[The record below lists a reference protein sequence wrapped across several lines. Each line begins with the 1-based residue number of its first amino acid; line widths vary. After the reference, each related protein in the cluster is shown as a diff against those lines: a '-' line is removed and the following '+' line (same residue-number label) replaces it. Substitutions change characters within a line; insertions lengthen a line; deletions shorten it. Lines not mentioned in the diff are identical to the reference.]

1 MIQERPPNCADPG
14 RELDRNIRNYQWIT
28 AMEAVFACALP
39 AYVPLWKGSGLT
51 MSEIF
56 LLQGLFALA
65 IVLTEVPTGYVADIL
80 GRRRSLVIGCVLV
93 ALSSIIYICADS
105 FMTFLVGELVV
116 GVGFSFRS
124 GADTAILYESL
135 KRRGRSN
142 EYLAITARA
151 GSRFLLFCALSTVIG
166 GVLSSIDVRLPL
178 VAIAIVSI
186 MQFWSAVGMTEPT
199 GLVRSHH
206 PYLQE
211 ILAVARVTFAQD
223 ARVRWLAVP
232 PAIIGGALVVSLWLY
247 QPTFER
253 VGIPMQFIGALFA
266 IQSLVAAIGARIA
279 PHIGRLHS
287 QGSILLLSILTM
299 SVGYLGMASESALVS
314 VGGGMMLQL
323 VRVIPSTL
331 FGEALQHVIDSDR
344 RATVLSLVS
353 MLGRLS
359 GCAGMLVVTGL
370 ALFCTDQQVLAVWGV
385 GSACIIAA
393 IVRVLTPH
401 EVAAQ
406 PSEMPE
412 SQPAAD

>member
-1 MIQERPPNCADPG
+1 MIPTRERPPN
-14 RELDRNIRNYQWIT
+14 RTEHERNIRHYQWIT
-28 AMEAVFACALP
+28 AMEAVFSCALP

-93 ALSSIIYICADS
+93 SLSSIIYICANS
-105 FMTFLVGELVV
+105 FMTFLVGELLV

-135 KRRGRSN
+135 KQRGRSH
-142 EYLAITARA
+142 EYLAITAQA
-151 GSRFLLFCALSTVIG
+151 GSRFLLLCALATVTG

-186 MQFWSAVGMTEPT
+186 LQFWSAVGMTEPT

-211 ILAVARVTFAQD
+211 ILSVARVTFAHD
-223 ARVRWLAVP
+223 TRVRWLAMP
-232 PAIIGGALVVSLWLY
+232 PAIIGGALIVSLWLY

-253 VGIPMQFIGALFA
+253 VGIPMEFIGALFA

-279 PHIGRLHS
+279 PRLGRAHS
-287 QGSILLLSILTM
+287 EGSIVLFSIFTM

-314 VGGGMMLQL
+314 VGGGMILQL

-331 FGEALQHVIDSDR
+331 FGEALQHVINSDR

-359 GCAGMLVVTGL
+359 GCAGMLIVTGL
-370 ALFCTDQQVLAVWGV
+370 ALFCTDQQVLAIWGV
-385 GSACIIAA
+385 GSACAIAIIVWLL
-393 IVRVLTPH
+393 IPR
-401 EVAAQ
+401 EGVAEA
-406 PSEMPE
+406 SELLE
-412 SQPAAD
+412 SRPAAE